1 MAFSLPKEEAISEAL
16 SSMGFNRSTE
26 KASVIVGAEIAKL
39 FKQNK
44 IKLEDNRIV
53 IN

>member
-16 SSMGFNRSTE
+16 SSMGFNRATE
-26 KASVIVGAEIAKL
+26 KASTIVSAEIAKL
-39 FKQNK
+39 FKEKK
-44 IKLEDNRIV
+44 IKQEDNRIV